1 MTTTIVLVTFI
12 ILLVLS
18 TIILSVWLY
27 KVSYK
32 QKLIKTKHEAANTE
46 KYEAIK
52 KKHDSLKSQIEI
64 LQQENALLIQKQ
76 NDIEISKMNE
86 LSLSFNKKYQKLIV
100 ENEKLSKEL
109 DDVLKKSI
117 QQDDQLNVLANENK
131 ELLFEKNLAESK
143 IKANENDKKNLFA
156 SFEKLTREN
165 IELKVVLNEKD
176 KENQELNQLLKNIS
190 NKNLNE
196 IKTEMFSYFREKY
209 QKELTDIFREEKE
222 ELMKKKDAEA
232 KRIISLA
239 IRNLCNSQSS
249 SYVRDIT
256 SRTMKIK
263 DLENWKGK
271 IIGKK
276 GNNQK
281 VFEKELGVTFDFP
294 HSSSNHDELCICNY
308 NPENTLIAQ
317 IALQS
322 LIEKNS
328 FNIDS
333 IRKEILQAKTKIN
346 DVLLEKGDEAIKKA
360 NITTQLP
367 DTLKTMIGSLFLSYS
382 YGQNMLD
389 HSIEVAI
396 LAKEMAK
403 HLNADPEIA
412 ALCGLFHDLGK
423 ASYHNHK
430 NKDHIVEGLKLIQPF
445 EAILPKEVLH
455 TLEFH
460 HDKEKI
466 VDNIYTVIVVS
477 ADSISAGR
485 PGIRNTSQ
493 QIVFERLSDIEK
505 ICREIDGVK
514 DVKVLKSGHQLFLYA
529 DSEKVKD
536 SDLDIIKKNL
546 IKKIHDYK
554 KIPGTI
560 NVTIYREV
568 LNSFVISK

>member
-1 MTTTIVLVTFI
+1 MTTTIILVTLI
-12 ILLVLS
+12 ILLILS
-18 TIILSVWLY
+18 TIILSIWLY
-27 KVSYK
+27 KVLYK
-32 QKLIKTKHEAANTE
+32 KRLIKTKHEAANTE
-46 KYEAIK
+46 KYETLK
-52 KKHDSLKSQIEI
+52 KKHDSLKSQIEL
-64 LQQENALLIQKQ
+64 LQQENATLVQKQ
-76 NDIEISKMNE
+76 NNIEISKINE
-86 LSLSFNKKYQKLIV
+86 LSLNFNKKYQKLLA
-100 ENEKLSKEL
+100 ENEKLGKKL
-109 DDVLKKSI
+109 DDAIKKNI
-117 QQDDQLNVLANENK
+117 EQADQLNVLTNTNK
-131 ELLFEKNLAESK
+131 ELSFEKNLAESK
-143 IKANENDKKNLFA
+143 VKANENDKKNLFS

-165 IELKVVLNEKD
+165 IELKVILNEKD

-209 QKELTDIFREEKE
+209 QKELTDIFNEEKK
-222 ELMKKKDAEA
+222 ELMKKKDTEA

-294 HSSSNHDELCICNY
+294 HSSSNHDELSICNY

-322 LIEKNS
+322 LMEKNS

-367 DTLKTMIGSLFLSYS
+367 DSLKTMIGSLFLSYS
-382 YGQNMLD
+382 YGQNMLE

-396 LAKEMAK
+396 LAKEMAM

-430 NKDHIVEGLKLIQPF
+430 NKDHVVEGLKLIQPF

-466 VDNIYTVIVVS
+466 IDNIYTVIVVS

-493 QIVFERLSDIEK
+493 QIVFERLADIEK
-505 ICREIDGVK
+505 ICREIKGVK

-536 SDLDIIKKNL
+536 NDLDIIKKNL
-546 IKKIHDYK
+546 IEKIHDYK